1 MDNGGV
7 CSGVC
12 NISTAGQREHAST
25 RTKAILWW
33 VKVRKGQCGGYA
45 KVRLA
50 LVTCGEVRDWF
61 AALEPDREGI
71 GQTSCPR
78 DLATEPSDE
87 EFVSFL

>member
-1 MDNGGV
+1 MVGSVVVYAIFQPLANENTHQLGL
-7 CSGVC
+7 
-12 NISTAGQREHAST
+12 
-25 RTKAILWW
+25 KAILWW

-71 GQTSCPR
+71 AQTSCPR